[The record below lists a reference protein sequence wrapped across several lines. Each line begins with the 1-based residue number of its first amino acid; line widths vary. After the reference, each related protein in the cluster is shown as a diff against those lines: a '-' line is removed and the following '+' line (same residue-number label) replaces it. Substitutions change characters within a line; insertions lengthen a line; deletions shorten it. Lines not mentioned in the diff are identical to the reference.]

1 LLVKGLAQAGA
12 GQEQRQQRRGATD
25 TAVRSPDDDAVL
37 QALVEISANGLAVVD
52 DDSRI
57 LALNEAG
64 ARTLGLSAD
73 DVRGQASPFECGQ
86 VAPRPAGHRHRTTW
100 APGNGRRRELEYR
113 FARVPDA
120 RYVVWFSDVT
130 DAVRQQERLTAITG
144 AAASVADPLSLRA
157 TLEAVANEILKTAN
171 IAAVQILALENP
183 EEELRVLGMAG
194 LGEAH
199 DFTERLSAVRRLG
212 GHVRFTEALQY
223 RRPIVVL
230 HRKPAIMADPR
241 WEPLHEIMDR
251 ADWDSFAAMPL
262 VARGRPLGVI
272 NAFYVPGDDPGPG
285 SLRFLEAM
293 ADHAAVAIDTA
304 LLLAQTRSQA
314 QSEERR
320 RLSRD
325 LHDSVVQQVFSMR
338 LQART
343 LQSQLERGD
352 VDPIRLQR
360 VAEELGALA
369 QNALGD
375 LRGLVF
381 ELRPLDLAEHGL
393 VDAVRAH
400 AASVHARAGLH
411 VEVQAPARITLAME
425 VDQQED
431 IYRIV
436 QEALHNVVKHA
447 DATEVTI
454 RFAQTAPPDASLVVT
469 VSDNGCGRD
478 EGDAEEAPD
487 SPRREKLGLVSMRER
502 IERWGGR
509 LDAGPRPT
517 GGWAVEICVPPHGE
531 TPGA

>member
-1 LLVKGLAQAGA
+1 VLG
-12 GQEQRQQRRGATD
+12 EDRGNSDVETTD
-25 TAVRSPDDDAVL
+25 TAVRSPDDDDAVL
-37 QALVEISANGLAVVD
+37 HALVEISANGLAVVD
-52 DDSRI
+52 EGSRI

-73 DVRGQASPFECGQ
+73 DVRGQASPFECGD
-86 VAPRPAGHRHRTTW
+86 VAPGPAGHRHRTTW
-100 APGNGRRRELEYR
+100 APGNGRRRDLEYR
-113 FARVPDA
+113 FARVPNA

-157 TLEAVANEILKTAN
+157 TLEAVANEVLKTAN

-212 GHVRFTEALQY
+212 AHVRFTEALQY

-251 ADWDSFAAMPL
+251 ADWDSFAA
-262 VARGRPLGVI
+262 
-272 NAFYVPGDDPGPG
+272 N
-285 SLRFLEAM
+285 
-293 ADHAAVAIDTA
+293 AAVAIDTA

-338 LQART
+338 LQAST
-343 LQSQLERGD
+343 LQTQLERGD
-352 VDPIRLQR
+352 VDPTRLQR
-360 VAEELGALA
+360 VAEELGSLA

-393 VDAVRAH
+393 VDAVRTH
-400 AASVHARAGLH
+400 AASVQARAGLH
-411 VEVQAPARITLAME
+411 VEVQAPARITLEME

-431 IYRIV
+431 VYRIV
-436 QEALHNVVKHA
+436 QESLHNVVKHA

-454 RFAQTAPPDASLVVT
+454 RFAQTAAPDASLVVT

-478 EGDAEEAPD
+478 EGGAEEAEEAAE
-487 SPRREKLGLVSMRER
+487 SPGQEKLGLVSMRER

-517 GGWAVEICVPPHGE
+517 GGWAVEISVPTHGD
-531 TPGA
+531 TADA